1 MIKKQIKMFLMIFCL
16 LFVSTTAVCWMTP
29 VTAEAASVKQGL
41 VKENGKYYY
50 YAVNKAGKSV
60 KVTEKWKTV
69 KVTKNGKT
77 SYSRYYFGKNGA
89 AYAGSEKLGVNTCS

>member
-41 VKENGKYYY
+41 VICKSNRKMENS
-50 YAVNKAGKSV
+50 KSH
-60 KVTEKWKTV
+60 KKWKDILQQILFR
-69 KVTKNGKT
+69 KERSSLCG
-77 SYSRYYFGKNGA
+77 F
-89 AYAGSEKLGVNTCS
+89 

>member
-60 KVTEKWKTV
+60 KVTEDII
-69 KVTKNGKT
+69 
-77 SYSRYYFGKNGA
+77 
-89 AYAGSEKLGVNTCS
+89 SERTEQLMRVLRNWE

>member
-1 MIKKQIKMFLMIFCL
+1 MFLMIFCL

-69 KVTKNGKT
+69 KSHKKWKDILQQILFRKERSSLCG
-77 SYSRYYFGKNGA
+77 F
-89 AYAGSEKLGVNTCS
+89 

>member
-1 MIKKQIKMFLMIFCL
+1 MFLMIFCL

-60 KVTEKWKTV
+60 KVTEKWKDILQQILFR
-69 KVTKNGKT
+69 KERSSLCG
-77 SYSRYYFGKNGA
+77 F
-89 AYAGSEKLGVNTCS
+89 